1 MSETT
6 ASVEGFEF
14 RLEDAGPARKRM
26 HICIT
31 TDAIE
36 SKLTDAMQ
44 AIETQST
51 LPGFRKGRAPKHL
64 LKRKFGDAI
73 REDTCNELLQEACR
87 RGLDE
92 FSLQPLGGLEPTDPD
107 ATHEIIDGQP
117 LEFGIEFEVVP
128 NFELPDLSTIEI
140 DRPTLAVDD
149 SHIDEELERQCMRH
163 GEVDTLTDGFEP
175 RDRFLGHAS
184 LYIDGGEEAAF
195 ENDQVLVVLPETGEF
210 GLLLGLKIDALGGY
224 FDGTKVGDVVTVE
237 TTGPESHE
245 REDIQGQPLRIDF
258 TINVA
263 ERVTACT
270 PEALIEQFNL
280 ASLDVLREQVRLALE
295 QQRNEEQGNV
305 LREQAMRSLGDAID
319 MDLPEHMSSQQIA
332 SDLQRIEMDMMQ
344 KGMAQEEIEAKLAE
358 LRERSEGNSRDNLK
372 RWFILQHIAQA
383 QEVGVSEQEINGR
396 IATMAMRQG
405 VRPELLRAELVKQD
419 RVNSIAA
426 SIRERK
432 AADWVVSQATVS
444 DVTMDQ
450 WETRMEAEKAAA
462 SA

>member
-1 MSETT
+1 
-6 ASVEGFEF
+6 
-14 RLEDAGPARKRM
+14 
-26 HICIT
+26 
-31 TDAIE
+31 
-36 SKLTDAMQ
+36 
-44 AIETQST
+44 
-51 LPGFRKGRAPKHL
+51 
-64 LKRKFGDAI
+64 
-73 REDTCNELLQEACR
+73 
-87 RGLDE
+87 
-92 FSLQPLGGLEPTDPD
+92 GG
-107 ATHEIIDGQP
+107 
-117 LEFGIEFEVVP
+117 
-128 NFELPDLSTIEI
+128 
-140 DRPTLAVDD
+140 
-149 SHIDEELERQCMRH
+149 
-163 GEVDTLTDGFEP
+163 
-175 RDRFLGHAS
+175 
-184 LYIDGGEEAAF
+184 
-195 ENDQVLVVLPETGEF
+195 
-210 GLLLGLKIDALGGY
+210 
-224 FDGTKVGDVVTVE
+224 
-237 TTGPESHE
+237 
-245 REDIQGQPLRIDF
+245 IQGQPLRIDF

-263 ERVTACT
+263 ERVAACT
-270 PEALIEQFNL
+270 PEDLIEQFNL
-280 ASLDVLREQVRLALE
+280 ACLDVLREQVRLALE

-358 LRERSEGNSRDNLK
+358 LRERSENNSRENLK

-383 QEVGVSEQEINGR
+383 QEVEVSEQEINGR

-405 VRPELLRAELVKQD
+405 VRPELLRAELVNQD